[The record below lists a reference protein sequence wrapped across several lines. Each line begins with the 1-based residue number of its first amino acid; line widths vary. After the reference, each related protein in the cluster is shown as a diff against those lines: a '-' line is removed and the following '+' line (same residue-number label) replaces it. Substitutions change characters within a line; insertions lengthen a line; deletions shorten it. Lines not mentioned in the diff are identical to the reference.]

1 MAIRANGHVPEWMS
15 DFTRDGL
22 NTVLSKQPRLLVYSR
37 QKIDFLSE
45 KRGLKEIEVAE
56 QLGISKMV
64 SASLSDVDSELA
76 LEVQIIDI
84 KTGLI
89 EGSHETRGSEK
100 QLIEMQN
107 EAAIEVMRSLKL
119 PVDQA
124 EVAKLLAD
132 RTNDRLDSYK
142 LLTESMG
149 GGVEPEPA
157 GKPHSAVHG
166 RWWARLGPST
176 AEASDNDEDAIRA
189 LLERYRAALESRD
202 MARVESLHAALP
214 TPMRDAL
221 LQYFQ
226 GAADLRVQF
235 SKLDIVVEGDDALAT
250 FTRSDDFLDAQTGTP
265 VHLEVR
271 VSNVLTRRDGGWKIL
286 GLKKP
291 S

>member
-149 GGVEPEPA
+149 GGVEPEPT

-176 AEASDNDEDAIRA
+176 AEAADDDEDAIRA

-226 GAADLRVQF
+226 SAADLRVAVLQARHR
-235 SKLDIVVEGDDALAT
+235 GGGGRRA
-250 FTRSDDFLDAQTGTP
+250 R
-265 VHLEVR
+265 HLHA
-271 VSNVLTRRDGGWKIL
+271 
-286 GLKKP
+286 
-291 S
+291 

>member
-1 MAIRANGHVPEWMS
+1 
-15 DFTRDGL
+15 
-22 NTVLSKQPRLLVYSR
+22 
-37 QKIDFLSE
+37 IDFLSE

-149 GGVEPEPA
+149 GGVEPEPT
-157 GKPHSAVHG
+157 GKPHSAVPG

-202 MARVESLHAALP
+202 MVRVESLHAALP
-214 TPMRDAL
+214 TPMR
-221 LQYFQ
+221 
-226 GAADLRVQF
+226 AA
-235 SKLDIVVEGDDALAT
+235 
-250 FTRSDDFLDAQTGTP
+250 
-265 VHLEVR
+265 
-271 VSNVLTRRDGGWKIL
+271 
-286 GLKKP
+286 
-291 S
+291 